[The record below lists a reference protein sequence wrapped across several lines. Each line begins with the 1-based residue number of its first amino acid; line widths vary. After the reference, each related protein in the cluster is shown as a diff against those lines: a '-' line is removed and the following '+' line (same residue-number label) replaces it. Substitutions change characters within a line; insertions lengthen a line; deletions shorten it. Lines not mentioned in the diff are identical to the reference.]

1 MTVQATVGGAV
12 LGTGLGVGA
21 GRVSGASLASVQG
34 GPGRVV
40 TQAADQLA
48 VTGAGTTMLLLVA
61 ALMLLALG
69 LLLRGLGQ
77 RHSVAIFA
85 PPADGLA

>member
-12 LGTGLGVGA
+12 LGTGVGA
-21 GRVSGASLASVQG
+21 SVSAVST
-34 GPGRVV
+34 GRVV
-40 TQAADQLA
+40 TQVTDQLA

-69 LLLRGLGQ
+69 MLLRGLGQ
-77 RHSVAIFA
+77 RHSVASFA
-85 PPADGLA
+85 PPADGLT